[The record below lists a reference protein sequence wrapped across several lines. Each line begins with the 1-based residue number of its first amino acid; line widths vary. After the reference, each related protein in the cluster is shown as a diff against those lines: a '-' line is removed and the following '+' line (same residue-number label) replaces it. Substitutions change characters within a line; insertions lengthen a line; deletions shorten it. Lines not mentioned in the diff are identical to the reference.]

1 MKIARVFPTR
11 TVMSPT
17 DDLAFFDV
25 PGLFPPKDI
34 DEVHI
39 SVAFTW
45 DLKRAKELAKEWS
58 DIAPVKI
65 GGPATGMR
73 GENFEPGMYVKSGII
88 ITSRGC
94 RNRQCVNFCKV
105 PEREGN
111 IRELS
116 IRDGYNI
123 LDDNLF
129 QCSERHIEAVF
140 EMLSRQKKRPMF
152 TGGVEAKILTKR
164 HIDLLIKSKLK
175 IMYVAYDTPDD
186 YAPLIRFKGLIA
198 GTNIDNRHKIGCYC
212 LIGYKGD
219 TMEKAEKRLRQIM
232 TLNFQPFAMLYRDEE
247 NTEQSIEW
255 KRFHREWINPI
266 IVGSKFSKEATDEA

>member
-1 MKIARVFPTR
+1 
-11 TVMSPT
+11 MSPS

-39 SVAFTW
+39 SVVFTW
-45 DLKRAKELAKEWS
+45 DLDRAEVLAKEWS

-73 GENFEPGMYVKSGII
+73 GEEFEPGKYIGHGNV

-111 IRELS
+111 TRELQ
-116 IRDGYNI
+116 IRDGYNV

-129 QCSERHIEAVF
+129 QCSEKHIEAVF
-140 EMLSRQKKRPMF
+140 EMLSRQKERPAF
-152 TGGVEAKILTKR
+152 SGGVETKVLTQH
-164 HIDLLIKSKLK
+164 HIDLLIKSHLVN
-175 IMYVAYDTPDD
+175 MYVAYDTPDD
-186 YAPLIRFKGLIA
+186 YAPLIRFKEMIA
-198 GTNIDNRHKIGCYC
+198 GTSLDHRWKIGCYC

-219 TMEKAEKRLRQIM
+219 TMEKAEKRLRRIM
-232 TLNFQPFAMLYRDEE
+232 ALNFQPFSMLYRDEK
-247 NTEQSIEW
+247 NTKQSKEW
-255 KRFHREWINPI
+255 SRFQREWTNPI
-266 IVGSKFSKEATDEA
+266 IVGSKFYSEKSPEV